1 MSGTKQ
7 SNNNIQ
13 FKNPS
18 RIIGIQFGMLSPEEI
33 RKGVVEVVSKDT
45 YINNKEVPGGLF
57 DPRMGV
63 LGHGSVCPTDGLT
76 YINTPGYFGYIELAR
91 PVFFIQHIKDIM
103 SILKCVCF
111 KCSKLL
117 ISKED
122 HKHIINMKASD
133 RWSYVYKKCSGIN
146 RCGEATELGCGCKQ
160 PDKIKLEE
168 MATIIAT
175 WENLG
180 KTDAFTG
187 AELMTIIESPE
198 KAQFTMR
205 FTPEIVLK
213 IFKRISD
220 EDVNFMGFSPIWS
233 RPDWMVCQALPVAPP
248 SVRPSVKQDANQRS
262 EDDLTHIYGHI
273 IKTNK
278 DLEERINNNAAPH
291 VVDGL
296 TKVLQYFVA
305 MIANNKVKG
314 AVPMAQRSGRPL
326 QCITDRINSKNGRIR
341 GNLMGKRVDFSAR
354 SVITGDPNLSAKQL
368 GVPKKVAMNL
378 TKPVVVNDRNRNFL
392 TKLVQNGPDVYPGA
406 KNLEK
411 KNGDTISLRYRDR
424 MSIRLENGDVVH
436 RHMMDGDPVLF
447 NRQPSLHRM
456 SMMCHIAKIMDK
468 GDTFRMNVC
477 DTKPYNADFDGDE
490 MNMHMPQNV
499 LSETELRH
507 LAAIPYQIISPS
519 SNSPIIGIYQDSML
533 GTYRFT
539 RPDIEFSPR
548 EAMNILMG
556 FSRVDVAS
564 LAGKKKIT
572 SFDILSQ
579 ITPPLTLKTKTKQ
592 YDDKAD
598 DYATSNNVLEIL
610 NGKYVRGQMIA
621 STVKGVLNRVCNDF
635 GHLACSDYIDDLQ
648 QVITEYMKTSAY
660 SVGVSDL
667 ISDKRTTDEILQ
679 VIAAK
684 KSEVQQ
690 LTDKIHLGIF
700 ENKTGNAN
708 SVEYENQVKGI
719 LNKATDQTGTI
730 AKKSLDANNRFL
742 IMVASGSKGNM
753 VNISQMI
760 SCLGQ
765 QSVDGKRVPYGFD
778 NRTLPHFSKYDD
790 SPGARGFVENSY
802 ISGLTAPELFFHAMG
817 GRMGLIDTAVKTS
830 QTGYIQRRLV
840 KGLEDLKVEYDMTVR
855 NNMGKIIQFSYG
867 EDGAETTRIE
877 NQSIPIVG
885 MSVEQ
890 IYMHY
895 DIVGMNEGD
904 HELIKIYTKGA
915 ATRIRKQ
922 REETQALCK
931 KYIDYMINVRDELVE
946 NVFKFKNE
954 DSVKTPVAFHH
965 LIMNAHGQFGLTG
978 NSTVDITPLEAFQM
992 IEAKFETLKLSGF
1005 SKPTKMFEILYF
1017 YYLSPKDLLVNKRF
1031 NKKMLEILLES
1042 IHLNF
1047 KKSIVSPGEMVGVI
1061 AGQSIGEPTTQM
1073 SLTRNECIKI
1083 VKMVGGKPNMMSVKI
1098 GDFCDQIIEENPSMT
1113 FGTGHENSVETI
1125 LGEDHEYYIMGVNAN
1140 ETTQWSKIS
1149 HVSRHPVNG
1158 ELMRIKTKSG
1168 RTVETTTS
1176 HSHLVRRDNKVQ
1188 AIVGKDMKVGMRVPV
1203 SKNIE
1208 NTFVND
1214 KIQISGKDY
1223 ELNRLFGWFIGAYL
1237 AEGSINYN
1245 TICITNISDVFK
1257 QNTIAFAE
1265 LFGKTCK
1272 VYEKESEYG
1281 HTTDIKFT
1289 CAELADFLKI
1299 TCGNGSY
1306 VKCVPDFAFVA
1317 PMEFKSSM
1325 IQSYMDGDGNIQCDS
1340 GHHMIRVCSRSHQLI
1355 KDFALIINY
1364 FGIFGSINTTFTRSA
1379 DLHHLS
1385 ISAKYAGL
1393 YKLHIGSSLDYKMD
1407 ALNRLVEYEN
1417 RDNAHN
1423 LSDEMDKINGLG
1435 DIIAHCGKTLKLE
1448 NHSAFY
1454 GRWANKESIG
1464 RRTLQK
1470 YIGVF
1475 ENNVNVNLIGD
1486 QLTILKQAASSDVV
1500 WDEIV
1505 EITILKGTD
1514 EFVYDFTVPT
1524 NQTFLTDYGVYVHNT
1539 LNSVTFE
1546 TEIIVK
1552 NSQGIIKKVQIGD
1565 FTNEYINKATKTEY
1579 YADKDTTYAELEDYF
1594 EVPSCNEEGKCSWDR
1609 IEAVTRHP
1617 VLNKDGTNV
1626 MLKITTKEQREVIVT
1641 KAKSLLKLVDG
1652 KIVGVDGDCLKV
1664 GDYIPVSNKMLEF
1677 TETTVL
1683 PLKTILPPTDYI
1695 YSSEVEKAKSVMNEY
1710 HWWLKHNGK
1719 LFVIPYNRSDS
1730 FVSKMNLNK
1739 IKKGCKT
1746 KTEIKLGCV
1755 YTKQTSMNSY
1765 NIPEEIEL
1773 TYNFGYFVGAYAAEG
1788 CMTHSQVSISN
1799 NDAAYFAPIEE
1810 LCKEWNITTKI
1821 YRNENKNQ
1829 SGWVSQDIRIYN
1841 TLMCHILEIL
1851 CGKLS
1856 HNKFVSDIIA
1866 YSNKECIRGFLDAYI
1881 GGDGTVSKKN
1891 HSILMNSV
1899 SKQLLVDVQQMMNL
1913 LGIYSF
1919 ILKFKKPETNNRGS
1933 NNIKQCYQLNVV
1945 NKQAAKLAALLAM
1958 KTTEKQKTC
1967 DDYVLNY
1974 KHKYEYGRAAKYVPN
1989 CLDGVIVSEDRN
2001 GRFEDVLFDKI
2012 ISIEEV
2018 ANTTP
2023 YAYDL
2028 TVANTRNFN
2037 LHNGICAR
2045 DTFHLAGVAS
2055 KSNVTRGVPRIE
2067 EILRL
2072 TRNPDKP
2079 SVTIYMKPQ
2088 DQHDK
2093 DKATNYCNM
2102 IQYTK
2107 LIDVVK
2113 SVEIC
2118 FDPNDRATKIHSD
2131 AALIDQFYLFD
2142 ELAKECNE
2150 TDEAGIQLQRSKWVV
2165 RMEIDAESLL
2175 EKNITMDDIHFA
2187 ISTVHGNEVSCIYS
2201 DMNSSNLVFRIR
2213 INASVLNRNK
2223 KKVSTNAYSEAL
2235 DQSDE
2240 IYLLK
2245 NFQDTVINNIV
2256 LRGVNKIVNVIP
2268 RIVKD
2273 MVVKEDGKYSRKEAW
2288 VLDTTGSN
2296 LIDVFGVDFI
2306 DFSRTYS
2313 NDIREMYDVLG
2324 IEAARQNI
2332 LNEIVDV
2339 MEASDAYVNYHHLSI
2354 LCDRMTVSK
2363 DLVPI
2368 YRSGI
2373 LNDDIGPISKSTYE
2387 MHTEMFLEASRHGEF
2402 DQMRGVSANVMCGQ
2416 QGYYGTNAFSLL
2428 LDMEAV
2434 MNMETRDMDRKDTN
2448 DRIEELFGNVGK
2460 ADECSLGR
2468 IRIDNN
2474 VQNLQVNASG
2484 ACGDDGYE
2492 LF

>member
-1 MSGTKQ
+1 
-7 SNNNIQ
+7 
-13 FKNPS
+13 
-18 RIIGIQFGMLSPEEI
+18 
-33 RKGVVEVVSKDT
+33 
-45 YINNKEVPGGLF
+45 
-57 DPRMGV
+57 
-63 LGHGSVCPTDGLT
+63 
-76 YINTPGYFGYIELAR
+76 
-91 PVFFIQHIKDIM
+91 
-103 SILKCVCF
+103 
-111 KCSKLL
+111 
-117 ISKED
+117 
-122 HKHIINMKASD
+122 
-133 RWSYVYKKCSGIN
+133 
-146 RCGEATELGCGCKQ
+146 
-160 PDKIKLEE
+160 
-168 MATIIAT
+168 
-175 WENLG
+175 
-180 KTDAFTG
+180 
-187 AELMTIIESPE
+187 
-198 KAQFTMR
+198 
-205 FTPEIVLK
+205 
-213 IFKRISD
+213 
-220 EDVNFMGFSPIWS
+220 
-233 RPDWMVCQALPVAPP
+233 
-248 SVRPSVKQDANQRS
+248 
-262 EDDLTHIYGHI
+262 
-273 IKTNK
+273 
-278 DLEERINNNAAPH
+278 
-291 VVDGL
+291 
-296 TKVLQYFVA
+296 
-305 MIANNKVKG
+305 
-314 AVPMAQRSGRPL
+314 
-326 QCITDRINSKNGRIR
+326 
-341 GNLMGKRVDFSAR
+341 
-354 SVITGDPNLSAKQL
+354 
-368 GVPKKVAMNL
+368 
-378 TKPVVVNDRNRNFL
+378 
-392 TKLVQNGPDVYPGA
+392 
-406 KNLEK
+406 
-411 KNGDTISLRYRDR
+411 
-424 MSIRLENGDVVH
+424 
-436 RHMMDGDPVLF
+436 
-447 NRQPSLHRM
+447 
-456 SMMCHIAKIMDK
+456 MMCHIAKIMEK

-519 SNSPIIGIYQDSML
+519 SNAPIIGIYQDSML

-539 RPDIEFSPR
+539 RPNIEFSPR

-579 ITPPLTLKTKTKQ
+579 ITPPLSLKTKTKQ

-598 DYATSNNVLEIL
+598 DYATSNNVLEIM

-621 STVKGVLNRVCNDF
+621 STVKSVLNRVCNDF

-684 KSEVQQ
+684 KAEVQQ

-855 NNMGKIIQFSYG
+855 NNMGKIVQFSYG

-895 DIVGMNEGD
+895 DIIGMNEGD

-922 REETQALCK
+922 REEAQVLCK
-931 KYIDYMINVRDELVE
+931 KYIDYMIETRDELVE

-965 LIMNAHGQFGLTG
+965 LIMNAHGQFGLNG
-978 NSTVDITPLEAFQM
+978 NSTVDITPLEAFQI
-992 IEAKFETLKLSGF
+992 IEAKYETLKMSSF
-1005 SKPTKMFEILYF
+1005 SKPTKLFEVLYF

-1073 SLTRNECIKI
+1073 
-1083 VKMVGGKPNMMSVKI
+1083 
-1098 GDFCDQIIEENPSMT
+1098 
-1113 FGTGHENSVETI
+1113 
-1125 LGEDHEYYIMGVNAN
+1125 
-1140 ETTQWSKIS
+1140 
-1149 HVSRHPVNG
+1149 
-1158 ELMRIKTKSG
+1158 
-1168 RTVETTTS
+1168 
-1176 HSHLVRRDNKVQ
+1176 
-1188 AIVGKDMKVGMRVPV
+1188 
-1203 SKNIE
+1203 
-1208 NTFVND
+1208 
-1214 KIQISGKDY
+1214 
-1223 ELNRLFGWFIGAYL
+1223 
-1237 AEGSINYN
+1237 
-1245 TICITNISDVFK
+1245 
-1257 QNTIAFAE
+1257 
-1265 LFGKTCK
+1265 
-1272 VYEKESEYG
+1272 
-1281 HTTDIKFT
+1281 
-1289 CAELADFLKI
+1289 
-1299 TCGNGSY
+1299 
-1306 VKCVPDFAFVA
+1306 
-1317 PMEFKSSM
+1317 
-1325 IQSYMDGDGNIQCDS
+1325 
-1340 GHHMIRVCSRSHQLI
+1340 
-1355 KDFALIINY
+1355 
-1364 FGIFGSINTTFTRSA
+1364 
-1379 DLHHLS
+1379 
-1385 ISAKYAGL
+1385 
-1393 YKLHIGSSLDYKMD
+1393 
-1407 ALNRLVEYEN
+1407 
-1417 RDNAHN
+1417 
-1423 LSDEMDKINGLG
+1423 
-1435 DIIAHCGKTLKLE
+1435 
-1448 NHSAFY
+1448 
-1454 GRWANKESIG
+1454 
-1464 RRTLQK
+1464 
-1470 YIGVF
+1470 
-1475 ENNVNVNLIGD
+1475 
-1486 QLTILKQAASSDVV
+1486 
-1500 WDEIV
+1500 
-1505 EITILKGTD
+1505 
-1514 EFVYDFTVPT
+1514 
-1524 NQTFLTDYGVYVHNT
+1524 T
-1539 LNSVTFE
+1539 LN
-1546 TEIIVK
+1546 
-1552 NSQGIIKKVQIGD
+1552 
-1565 FTNEYINKATKTEY
+1565 
-1579 YADKDTTYAELEDYF
+1579 
-1594 EVPSCNEEGKCSWDR
+1594 
-1609 IEAVTRHP
+1609 
-1617 VLNKDGTNV
+1617 
-1626 MLKITTKEQREVIVT
+1626 
-1641 KAKSLLKLVDG
+1641 
-1652 KIVGVDGDCLKV
+1652 
-1664 GDYIPVSNKMLEF
+1664 
-1677 TETTVL
+1677 
-1683 PLKTILPPTDYI
+1683 
-1695 YSSEVEKAKSVMNEY
+1695 
-1710 HWWLKHNGK
+1710 
-1719 LFVIPYNRSDS
+1719 
-1730 FVSKMNLNK
+1730 
-1739 IKKGCKT
+1739 
-1746 KTEIKLGCV
+1746 
-1755 YTKQTSMNSY
+1755 
-1765 NIPEEIEL
+1765 
-1773 TYNFGYFVGAYAAEG
+1773 
-1788 CMTHSQVSISN
+1788 
-1799 NDAAYFAPIEE
+1799 
-1810 LCKEWNITTKI
+1810 
-1821 YRNENKNQ
+1821 
-1829 SGWVSQDIRIYN
+1829 
-1841 TLMCHILEIL
+1841 
-1851 CGKLS
+1851 
-1856 HNKFVSDIIA
+1856 
-1866 YSNKECIRGFLDAYI
+1866 
-1881 GGDGTVSKKN
+1881 
-1891 HSILMNSV
+1891 
-1899 SKQLLVDVQQMMNL
+1899 
-1913 LGIYSF
+1913 
-1919 ILKFKKPETNNRGS
+1919 
-1933 NNIKQCYQLNVV
+1933 
-1945 NKQAAKLAALLAM
+1945 
-1958 KTTEKQKTC
+1958 
-1967 DDYVLNY
+1967 
-1974 KHKYEYGRAAKYVPN
+1974 
-1989 CLDGVIVSEDRN
+1989 
-2001 GRFEDVLFDKI
+2001 
-2012 ISIEEV
+2012 
-2018 ANTTP
+2018 
-2023 YAYDL
+2023 
-2028 TVANTRNFN
+2028 
-2037 LHNGICAR
+2037 
-2045 DTFHLAGVAS
+2045 TFHLAGVAS

-2142 ELAKECNE
+2142 ELANECNE
-2150 TDEAGIQLQRSKWVV
+2150 NEDGGMMAQQQPRSKWVV

-2223 KKVSTNAYSEAL
+2223 KKASTNAYSDAL

-2256 LRGVNKIVNVIP
+2256 LRGVNKIVNVNP
-2268 RIVKD
+2268 RVVKD

-2296 LIDVFGVDFI
+2296 LIDIFAIDFI
-2306 DFSRTYS
+2306 DFTRTYS

-2434 MNMETRDMDRKDTN
+2434 MNMETRDMDRKDVN

-2474 VQNLQVNASG
+2474 VHNLQVNASG